1 MKKASESFRKII
13 HVDMDAFFASVE
25 QRDNPELKGKP
36 VAVGGSRERGVVA
49 AASYEAR
56 KYGVRSAMPSSTAY
70 RKCPQ
75 IIFVKP
81 RFERYKEVSGQ
92 IRAIFAEYTD
102 LIEPLSLDEA
112 FLDVTHNK
120 KGIESA
126 TLIAKDIKKRI
137 KETTGLT
144 ASAGISINKFIAKIA
159 SDYNKPDGITLVGP
173 EKVELFLEKL
183 AIEKFFGVGKVTAEK
198 MKRLGIV
205 DGKTLKEWTKEGL
218 TSAFGKS
225 GGFYYEIVRGNDN
238 RPVNPNRIRKSLG
251 AENTFSEDFHD
262 LADMKMSLD
271 PIARTVY
278 KRLEAANKWGKT
290 LTVKVKFSDFTQI
303 TRSQTHDHVIDSLDE
318 ILEITFQIMD
328 QIDWDNFTEG
338 VRLLGITLSNF
349 EGEQDESPKA
359 GQQLTLEF

>member
-1 MKKASESFRKII
+1 
-13 HVDMDAFFASVE
+13 MDAFFASVE

-36 VAVGGSRERGVVA
+36 VAVGGSKERGVVA

-56 KYGVRSAMPSSTAY
+56 KFGVRSAMPSSTAY
-70 RKCPQ
+70 RKCPD

-81 RFERYKEVSGQ
+81 RFERYKEVSNQ
-92 IRAIFAEYTD
+92 IRAIFEEYTD

-120 KGIESA
+120 KGIASA

-173 EKVELFLEKL
+173 EKVEVFLERL
-183 AIEKFFGVGKVTAEK
+183 PIEKFFGVGKVTAEK
-198 MKRLGIV
+198 MKSLGII
-205 DGKTLKEWTKEGL
+205 DGKSLKEWKKEAL
-218 TSAFGKS
+218 ISAFGKS

-251 AENTFSEDFHD
+251 AENTFNHDFHD
-262 LADMKMSLD
+262 LADMKMALD
-271 PIARTVY
+271 PIARTVFR
-278 KRLEAANKWGKT
+278 RLESADTWGKT

-303 TRSQTHDHVIDSLDE
+303 TRSQTEDHVIDSLDE
-318 ILEITFQIMD
+318 ILEITYAIMEN
-328 QIDWDNFTEG
+328 IDWEKYTEG

-349 EGEQDESPKA
+349 EGDQEDSIKP

>member
-1 MKKASESFRKII
+1 
-13 HVDMDAFFASVE
+13 MDTHI
-25 QRDNPELKGKP
+25 QG
-36 VAVGGSRERGVVA
+36 
-49 AASYEAR
+49 
-56 KYGVRSAMPSSTAY
+56 
-70 RKCPQ
+70 
-75 IIFVKP
+75 IFV
-81 RFERYKEVSGQ
+81 Y
-92 IRAIFAEYTD
+92 I
-102 LIEPLSLDEA
+102 LS
-112 FLDVTHNK
+112 
-120 KGIESA
+120 
-126 TLIAKDIKKRI
+126 
-137 KETTGLT
+137 
-144 ASAGISINKFIAKIA
+144 ISPF
-159 SDYNKPDGITLVGP
+159 
-173 EKVELFLEKL
+173 FLEKL

-262 LADMKMSLD
+262 LADMKMALD

-303 TRSQTHDHVIDSLDE
+303 TRSQTQDHVIDSLDE

-349 EGEQDESPKA
+349 EGEQNESPKL

>member
-1 MKKASESFRKII
+1 VKKASESFRKII

-92 IRAIFAEYTD
+92 IRAIFVEYTD

-262 LADMKMSLD
+262 LADMKMALD

-303 TRSQTHDHVIDSLDE
+303 TRSQTQDHVIDSLDE

-349 EGEQDESPKA
+349 EGEQDESPKL

>member
-81 RFERYKEVSGQ
+81 RFERYKEVSSQ
-92 IRAIFAEYTD
+92 IRGIFAEYTD

-262 LADMKMSLD
+262 LADMKMALD

-349 EGEQDESPKA
+349 EGEQNESPKL

>member
-1 MKKASESFRKII
+1 VKKASESFRKII

-81 RFERYKEVSGQ
+81 RFERYKEVSSQ
-92 IRAIFAEYTD
+92 IRGIFAEYTD

-262 LADMKMSLD
+262 LADMKMALD

-303 TRSQTHDHVIDSLDE
+303 TRSQTQDHVIDSLDE

-349 EGEQDESPKA
+349 EGEQNESPKL

>member
-262 LADMKMSLD
+262 LADMKMALD

-349 EGEQDESPKA
+349 EGEQDESPKL